1 MMAQKQMPTR
11 VTFRSKTMPSFSL
24 YENAIHKVLMQYPS
38 IWNKHEILLNNEYSA
53 VNAMFVVPIVAQFSN
68 GEDSETILE
77 KIRDIMYNQSFTAVV
92 LSLKRLPVHET
103 HTLQDVTND
112 HIHTLGMC
120 FDNVNLLETS
130 YDYNMAEMPA
140 SKLIYTYT
148 DPLQNHLK
156 KEGMQI
162 ISVKS
167 HKEIAITYSSQSQDF
182 DRFLPT
188 VHRMIDT
195 LSIEV

>member
-1 MMAQKQMPTR
+1 MMIQEQRPAAV
-11 VTFRSKTMPSFSL
+11 VTPSRIMAGFSL
-24 YENAIHKVLMQYPS
+24 YENPTHNVSMQYPS
-38 IWNKHEILLNNEYSA
+38 IWNKQEILLNNDHTGLE
-53 VNAMFVVPIVAQFSN
+53 VMFAVPIAPRFSKA
-68 GEDSETILE
+68 EDSETILE
-77 KIRDIMYNQSFTAVV
+77 KIKDIMYNQSSTVVV
-92 LSLKRLPVHET
+92 LSLKRLPVHESYA
-103 HTLQDVTND
+103 LQAVTND
-112 HIHTLGMC
+112 HIRTLGIC

-148 DPLQNHLK
+148 DPLQNHLN

-162 ISVKS
+162 ISVQS
-167 HKEIAITYSSQSQDF
+167 HKEIAITYNSQTQDF

-188 VHRMIDT
+188 VNKMIDT